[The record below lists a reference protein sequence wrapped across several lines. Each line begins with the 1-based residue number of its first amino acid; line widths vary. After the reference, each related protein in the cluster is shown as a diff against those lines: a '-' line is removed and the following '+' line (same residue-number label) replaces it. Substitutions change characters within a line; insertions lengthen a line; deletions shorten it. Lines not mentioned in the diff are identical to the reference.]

1 MDDSVYIHPK
11 ALVETDQIGPRTRV
25 WAFAHIM
32 KGAVIGSDCNICDHS
47 FVESSVRIGNRVK
60 IKNGVAVWEKVTI
73 EDDVFL
79 GPYCVLT
86 NDFNCRTRIEII
98 RENTIEDDVFLGPYC
113 VLTNDFNPR
122 AAIAKGS
129 DGFLPTLV
137 KKGATIGANAT
148 VVCGIT
154 IGDYAFIAAGAVVT
168 RDVPSYALVVG
179 VPAKLTGYVCQ
190 CGEKINF
197 ELACTCGRKYQLV
210 DGICSPVE

>member
-86 NDFNCRTRIEII
+86 NDFN
-98 RENTIEDDVFLGPYC
+98 
-113 VLTNDFNPR
+113 PR

-129 DGFLPTLV
+129 DGLLPTLV

-154 IGDYAFIAAGAVVT
+154 IGEYAFIAAGAVVT

-210 DGICSPVE
+210 EGICSPVEEGDL

>member
-32 KGAVIGSDCNICDHS
+32 KGAVIGSDCNIGDHS

-86 NDFNCRTRIEII
+86 NDFN
-98 RENTIEDDVFLGPYC
+98 
-113 VLTNDFNPR
+113 PR

-129 DGFLPTLV
+129 DGLLPTLV

-154 IGDYAFIAAGAVVT
+154 IGEYAFIAAGAVVT

-179 VPAKLTGYVCQ
+179 VPAMLTGYVCQ